1 MIFRYKFLLWRSFG
15 RMLGIKRIR
24 SKIGL
29 SFIKSQ
35 NDFKW
40 HLYLELSGDD
50 VLMRIAFPFEVSK
63 SDSWLCSH

>member
-1 MIFRYKFLLWRSFG
+1 
-15 RMLGIKRIR
+15 MLGIKRIR